1 MHHAK
6 HGAGHLRADSLCFLI
21 MLQMAR
27 KLRRRPA
34 SILSQLIN
42 KYMLE
47 RREGRRRR
55 KSKKQLRMLGKCNL
69 KADACKALVLSE
81 RTRQKLVLQSNQAGL
96 HLR

>member
-1 MHHAK
+1 MHHGK
-6 HGAGHLRADSLCFLI
+6 HGAGHLRADSILLFDHV
-21 MLQMAR
+21 ANGEVAT
-27 KLRRRPA
+27 A
-34 SILSQLIN
+34 SSRFHFISTD
-42 KYMLE
+42 KYILE

>member
-1 MHHAK
+1 MHHGK
-6 HGAGHLRADSLCFLI
+6 HGAGHLRADSLYFLI

-42 KYMLE
+42 YTGK
-47 RREGRRRR
+47 EGGR

>member
-1 MHHAK
+1 MHHGK
-6 HGAGHLRADSLCFLI
+6 HGAGQLRADSLLLFVHV
-21 MLQMAR
+21 ANGEVAT
-27 KLRRRPA
+27 A
-34 SILSQLIN
+34 SSRFHFISNI
-42 KYMLE
+42 LE
-47 RREGRRRR
+47 RRGR

>member
-1 MHHAK
+1 MHHGK

-34 SILSQLIN
+34 SILSQLI
-42 KYMLE
+42 K
-47 RREGRRRR
+47 EGGR